1 MLKKA
6 LCLIPLL
13 TLNCQSIRS
22 HVAANDRTFDFC
34 AASGVHPN
42 AYDPYVW
49 SGAMV
54 QTALTDLI
62 NDPTLQ
68 HAPEAAYA
76 VSYRRMTQARD
87 EARCHGELVDKD
99 PAMNLLTHQLAD
111 IMTRWYIAETR
122 LCLAGKAE
130 VNNGFCG
137 VFTRSKKD
145 NYDAISVAMA
155 DTAVYLS
162 SHIAWSLSALAYNDI
177 FWNEFPDPATR
188 HDQRPFKESLAARK
202 RWLLNFKITYD
213 RFNSFLGANLA
224 VVATALAEAG
234 MLRDQSL
241 VVASSLSKLIPC
253 KSSMFSSIRDKSFK
267 VAMEILDEGKPE
279 LHPMIRADHARYVLN
294 YTNFEASGDG
304 PTAIKTIEDFS
315 LNALANPVARA
326 TYRDILGGKTLKQL
340 TCEI

>member
-6 LCLIPLL
+6 LCLMPLL
-13 TLNCQSIRS
+13 TVNCQSIRS
-22 HVAANDRTFDFC
+22 HVTAKDRTFDFC
-34 AASGVHPN
+34 TASGALPN

-62 NDPTLQ
+62 NYPTLKDS
-68 HAPEAAYA
+68 PEAAYA
-76 VSYRRMTQARD
+76 ISYRRMTQARD
-87 EARCHGELVDKD
+87 EARCHGELVDKN

-122 LCLAGKAE
+122 LCIAGKAD
-130 VNNGFCG
+130 VNNGFCS
-137 VFTRSKKD
+137 VFTRSRKD
-145 NYDAISVAMA
+145 NYDAISFAMA

-162 SHIAWSLSALAYNDI
+162 SHIAWSLSALAYNDN

-188 HDQRPFKESLAARK
+188 HDQGPFKDSLAARK
-202 RWLLNFKITYD
+202 RWLLDFKPTYD
-213 RFNSFLGANLA
+213 RFNNFLGANLS

-253 KSSMFSSIRDKSFK
+253 KSSMFSSIRDKSFN
-267 VAMEILDEGKPE
+267 VAIEILEEGKPE
-279 LHPMIRADHARYVLN
+279 LHPMIRTDHARYVLN
-294 YTNFEASGDG
+294 YTKFEARGDG
-304 PTAIKTIEDFS
+304 RTTIKTIEDFA
-315 LNALANPVARA
+315 LQALANPVARA
-326 TYRDILGGKTLKQL
+326 TYRDILGGKTSNQLK
-340 TCEI
+340 CEI